1 MMNFKMIGLK
11 TVLTAAIVATGV
23 VAAASAE
30 ALVIA
35 GKANYSA
42 TNTLPTTLSVDNE
55 FNNGDLTGGFTDVSG
70 LLVNSVEIN
79 AGSPISG
86 FNANYGAT
94 SAFLSNFKYKDGTGE
109 EDAVLNLL
117 AGNQIIHTIVNPVGP
132 SLLTSTADF
141 NFTGEIRSLSGKLL
155 GTAIG
160 GFSANRNV
168 NAAGRIVTSN
178 FSLDLDATPVPTPA
192 LLPGLLGLGAAALRK
207 RKGEEV
213 EAEAVEAEAVKA

>member
-11 TVLTAAIVATGV
+11 TALTAAIVATGV
-23 VAAASAE
+23 AAATSAE

-42 TNTLPTTLSVDNE
+42 TNTLPTTLSVDGE

-79 AGSPISG
+79 AGSPIPG

-94 SAFLSNFKYKDGTGE
+94 SGFLSNFKYGGQN
-109 EDAVLNLL
+109 AVLNLL
-117 AGNQIIHTIVNPVGP
+117 AGNQIVHTIVNPIGP

-141 NFTGEIRSLSGKLL
+141 NFTGEIRSLGGSLL

-178 FSLDLDATPVPTPA
+178 FSLDLDATPIPTPA
-192 LLPGLLGLGAAALRK
+192 LVPGLLGLGAAALRK